1 MSKVEDQ
8 SWFQQWSY
16 KVVGDIEQCTDWGAT
31 LIVLVAIK
39 GTMDNYVTL
48 REYPSLLERL
58 QQGMEQGK
66 IKTKWS
72 NIEERRIDL
81 KRLSQVVKSDAQGSS
96 YVVIASCPNQLMDQV
111 KTLVKGNRNV
121 MASWA
126 TTNDL
131 SSLNQDVAN
140 VSLGSVNESKVH
152 TKVYPNGDK
161 YEGDM
166 NDGKPYGQANKDGGS
181 KNFVG
186 FVMEATAAFITI
198 LDLIALDRRST
209 AELQPELTGL
219 LRHMNKIPTLPPDF
233 SGKAK
238 IKTWLAT
245 FSGMTADEALDDT
258 QAQQLQF
265 DLTSEFDS
273 FKDTVESAN

>member
-1 MSKVEDQ
+1 MSKVDEQ
-8 SWFQQWSY
+8 LWFQQWSY

-31 LIVLVAIK
+31 LIVVVAIK

-48 REYPSLLERL
+48 REYPLLLERL

-66 IKTKWS
+66 INTKWS

-121 MASWA
+121 MAAWA

-140 VSLGSVNESKVH
+140 VSLGSVNESK
-152 TKVYPNGDK
+152 G
-161 YEGDM
+161 
-166 NDGKPYGQANKDGGS
+166 
-181 KNFVG
+181 
-186 FVMEATAAFITI
+186 
-198 LDLIALDRRST
+198 IA
-209 AELQPELTGL
+209 
-219 LRHMNKIPTLPPDF
+219 IPLSHACT
-233 SGKAK
+233 
-238 IKTWLAT
+238 
-245 FSGMTADEALDDT
+245 
-258 QAQQLQF
+258 
-265 DLTSEFDS
+265 
-273 FKDTVESAN
+273 